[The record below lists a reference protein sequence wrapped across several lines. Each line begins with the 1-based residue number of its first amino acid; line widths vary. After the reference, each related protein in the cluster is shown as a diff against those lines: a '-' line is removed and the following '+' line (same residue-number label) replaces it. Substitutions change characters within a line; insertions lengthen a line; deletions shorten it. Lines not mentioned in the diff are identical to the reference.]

1 MKELVGGGFMTRLIG
16 CKVKEFYIDRIYEVG
31 YEVQWEGGDLIDCVL
46 KRKTTI
52 TTGMHLGV
60 TTQSKFVSSNR
71 TKKLSILC

>member
-46 KRKTTI
+46 KRKTYTCFVFVTKSTTI

-60 TTQSKFVSSNR
+60 TK
-71 TKKLSILC
+71 